1 MWGEIQMAG
10 ASSWNN
16 QPPGLVSQLHKH
28 SFQQLLNGPIK
39 NKTHTPP
46 KKKNPRRFSVL
57 RLKPRRKAWR
67 RQSPAKQSPAG
78 KEEERQW
85 PGDCVVGVGGPSWW
99 LLLSCGTQIQTEK
112 MRRQSQTCSGSGFW
126 DPQHHSTLHLEGTSR
141 VRYT

>member
-67 RQSPAKQSPAG
+67 RQSPAKQSSKVQQAKKRRRDSDQVTVLLEWEDPV
-78 KEEERQW
+78 
-85 PGDCVVGVGGPSWW
+85 GDC
-99 LLLSCGTQIQTEK
+99 
-112 MRRQSQTCSGSGFW
+112 F
-126 DPQHHSTLHLEGTSR
+126 
-141 VRYT
+141 

>member
-46 KKKNPRRFSVL
+46 KKKK
-57 RLKPRRKAWR
+57 KPQKIQCSEVKA
-67 RQSPAKQSPAG
+67 QEEGLEETESSKAK
-78 KEEERQW
+78 
-85 PGDCVVGVGGPSWW
+85 
-99 LLLSCGTQIQTEK
+99 
-112 MRRQSQTCSGSGFW
+112 
-126 DPQHHSTLHLEGTSR
+126 
-141 VRYT
+141 